1 MRYFDVKNAI
11 VVLGVTLYCLSC
23 IANVDETSPLSFL
36 HTLYAPCL
44 YALYLFG
51 ALYFF
56 TNIHYKLELGHEIYL
71 LFCLYIFMSLLW
83 SDHTSEVIANTVHSV
98 GLFFVCITTCDAIGD
113 NYLRF
118 IWTVFYTVSVVS
130 ALSIVLAIAL
140 PDVGTI
146 YDSSWSGLHSEF
158 SLNGRW
164 SGITDH
170 PNTLG
175 SYAALGL
182 LTGFY
187 LLVEGRKA
195 PQSAWGPYTVLMVL
209 GALLANVV
217 ALKGSDSKTSL
228 SSTVFAILF
237 YLMARNALGW
247 FHQRRLKDLALN
259 FNVGVT
265 AIVALV
271 VAVKQLE
278 IDKLLFQSLGRD
290 SELTGRT
297 WLWALGWDAISE
309 KPLTGWSFD
318 YFNTLKDSYGAFEY
332 NQFHNLLIDLLARG
346 GIIAVIFGIAMY
358 FAFTSELDQGAE
370 KRDAVQFATL
380 YLPFLL
386 LSSYTEVNLFI
397 SQSFIWFFF
406 LLCWF
411 SLLRRTKR
419 STRESLAIASPL
431 ST

>member
-1 MRYFDVKNAI
+1 MRYFDAKNAI
-11 VVLGVTLYCLSC
+11 VVLGVTLFCLAC

-36 HTLYAPCL
+36 HIIYAPCL
-44 YALYLFG
+44 YTLYLFG
-51 ALYFF
+51 AFYFF
-56 TNIHYKLELGHEIYL
+56 TNIRDKLELGHEIYL

-83 SDHTSEVIANTVHSV
+83 SDHPSEVIANTVHSV
-98 GLFFVCITTCDAIGD
+98 GLFFVCITICDAIGD

-118 IWTVFYTVSVVS
+118 IWTVFCTLSVIS
-130 ALSIVLAIAL
+130 ALSVVAALAL
-140 PDVGTI
+140 PDIGII
-146 YDSSWSGLHSEF
+146 YDTSWSGLHSEF

-182 LTGFY
+182 LTGVY

-195 PQSAWGPYTVLMVL
+195 PQRAWSPYTALLVL
-209 GALLANVV
+209 GALLANAV
-217 ALKGSDSKTSL
+217 ALLGSDSKTSL

-237 YLMARNALGW
+237 YFFARNALEW
-247 FHQRRLKDLALN
+247 FHPRRLKDLAIN
-259 FNVGVT
+259 FNVGVA
-265 AIVALV
+265 AIFALV

-278 IDKLLFQSLGRD
+278 IDKLLFESLGRD
-290 SELTGRT
+290 SQLTGRT

-332 NQFHNLLIDLLARG
+332 NQFHNIVIDLLAKG
-346 GIIAVIFGIAMY
+346 GIIGAIFGIIMY
-358 FAFTSELDQGAE
+358 FSFTSELGQGAE

-380 YLPFLL
+380 FLPFIL
-386 LSSYTEVNLFI
+386 LSSYTEANLFLP
-397 SQSFIWFFF
+397 QSFVWFFF

-411 SLLRRTKR
+411 SLLRRTRR

-431 ST
+431 PA